1 MTPLLPRRSPP
12 YFAMVDCNNFYVS
25 CERVCDPSLWGVP
38 VVVLSNNDG
47 CVIARSNEAKALGI
61 AMGEP
66 AFKREAYFR
75 ANGVRVLSSNY
86 ALYGDLSRRVVEVLT
101 MFSPDLEIYSID
113 EAFLR
118 IDGLPIRDTHA
129 FARTIRETVTRWTGI
144 PVSVGMAETKTLA
157 KIANRKAKKA
167 QECDGVYVLPPPGAE
182 RDALLEALDTR
193 DIWGVGRR
201 YAAMLARNGIHTA
214 RALRD
219 APDPFIRRTMT
230 LTGLS
235 TVLEL
240 RGKSVLDLEDVP
252 PSKKAIGSSRSFGR
266 PVTRLVELEEA
277 ASAYVSRA
285 AEKLRA
291 QGAVAGRLTVYVQ
304 TNPHKDEPQY
314 SNGRDMSLSRPT
326 SHTPTLVRA
335 AQELARG
342 IYKAGYRYKKAG
354 VLLTAL
360 EPAAGRQLPLFDEN
374 TADEP
379 RQATLMDVLDRTNA
393 KWGRG
398 ALQIAAAGLGRPWRM
413 RQSRL
418 SPRYTTSW
426 DELPEVR

>member
-12 YFAMVDCNNFYVS
+12 LFAMVDCNNFYVS
-25 CERVCDPSLWGVP
+25 CERVFEPSLWGAP

-66 AFKREAYFR
+66 AFKRERFFR
-75 ANGVRVLSSNY
+75 ASGVRVFSSNY
-86 ALYGDLSRRVVEVLT
+86 ALYGDLSRRVMDILAT
-101 MFSPDLEIYSID
+101 FSPDLEIYSID

-118 IDGLPIRDTHA
+118 IDGLPFRDAQA
-129 FARTIRETVTRWTGI
+129 FARTIRETVTRWSGI
-144 PVSVGMAETKTLA
+144 PVSVGVAETKTLA
-157 KIANRKAKKA
+157 KIANRTAKKDPA
-167 QECDGVYVLPPPGAE
+167 CGGAYVLPAPGAE
-182 RDALLEALDTR
+182 RDILLEALDTR

-219 APDPFIRRTMT
+219 APDPFVRRTMT

-235 TVLEL
+235 TVFEL
-240 RGKSVLDLEDVP
+240 RGKSVLALEDAP
-252 PSKKAIGSSRSFGR
+252 PAKKAICSSRSFGR
-266 PVTRLVELEEA
+266 PVTRLDELQESV
-277 ASAYVSRA
+277 SAYVSRA

-291 QGAVAGRLTVYVQ
+291 QRSVACRLTVFVQ

-314 SNGRDMSLSRPT
+314 SNGRDMALPHPT
-326 SHTPTLVRA
+326 AHTPTLVRA
-335 AQELARG
+335 ARELGRG
-342 IYKAGYRYKKAG
+342 IYKPGYRYKKAG

-360 EPAAGRQLPLFDEN
+360 EPAEGRQLPLFADGADDL
-374 TADEP
+374 TAN
-379 RQATLMDVLDRTNA
+379 ALMDVLDRANA

-398 ALQIAAAGLGRPWRM
+398 TLQVAAAGLGRPWQM
-413 RQSRL
+413 RQASK
-418 SPRYTTSW
+418 SPRYTTRW
-426 DELPEVR
+426 DELPEVW

>member
-12 YFAMVDCNNFYVS
+12 LFAMVDCNNFYVS
-25 CERVCDPSLWGVP
+25 CERVFEPSLWGAP

-66 AFKREAYFR
+66 AFKRERFFR
-75 ANGVRVLSSNY
+75 ANGVRVFSSNY
-86 ALYGDLSRRVVEVLT
+86 ALYGDLSRRVMEILGT
-101 MFSPDLEIYSID
+101 FSPDLEIYSID

-118 IDGLPIRDTHA
+118 IDGLPFRNTQN
-129 FARTIRETVTRWTGI
+129 FARTIRETVTRWSGI
-144 PVSVGMAETKTLA
+144 PVSVGVAETKTLA
-157 KIANRKAKKA
+157 KIANRKAKKDPA
-167 QECDGVYVLPPPGAE
+167 SGGAYVLPVPGAE
-182 RDALLEALDTR
+182 RDILLEALDTR

-219 APDPFIRRTMT
+219 APDPFVRRTMT

-240 RGKSVLDLEDVP
+240 RGKSVLALEDAP
-252 PSKKAIGSSRSFGR
+252 PAKKAICSSRSFGR
-266 PVTRLVELEEA
+266 PVTRLEELQESV
-277 ASAYVSRA
+277 SAYVSRA

-291 QGAVAGRLTVYVQ
+291 QRSVAGRLTVFVQ

-314 SNGRDMSLSRPT
+314 SNGRDMALPHPT
-326 SHTPTLVRA
+326 AHTPTLVRA
-335 AQELARG
+335 ARVLARG
-342 IYKAGYRYKKAG
+342 IYKQGYRYKKAG

-360 EPAAGRQLPLFDEN
+360 EPAEGRQLPLFADGADDL
-374 TADEP
+374 TAN
-379 RQATLMDVLDRTNA
+379 ALMDVLDHANA

-398 ALQIAAAGLGRPWRM
+398 TLQMAAAGLGRPWQM
-413 RQSRL
+413 RQASK
-418 SPRYTTSW
+418 SPRYTTRW
-426 DELPEVR
+426 DELPEVW